1 MAAETMENELKTLRQ
16 IARDL
21 NMVPE
26 GNRNTPSIQVLYM
39 DGVEDM
45 PYAYRSIKSLA
56 DETVD
61 KIVGN
66 DGYPEDS
73 APQEWLPVADALERA
88 GRRIRAA
95 VQQVMAA
102 QSTESTHLDT
112 SRVTTAHNR
121 TFTE

>member
-1 MAAETMENELKTLRQ
+1 MAANTMENELKTLRQ
-16 IARDL
+16 IAKDL
-21 NMVPE
+21 NIVPQ

-39 DGVEDM
+39 DGVEDE

-56 DETVD
+56 DEAVD

-66 DGYPEDS
+66 NGYPEDN

-95 VQQVMAA
+95 VEPVMAA
-102 QSTESTHLDT
+102 APTESTQVDT
-112 SRVTTAHNR
+112 KRVTTAHKCI
-121 TFTE
+121 FTE

>member
-39 DGVEDM
+39 DGLEDM

-56 DETVD
+56 
-61 KIVGN
+61 
-66 DGYPEDS
+66 
-73 APQEWLPVADALERA
+73 
-88 GRRIRAA
+88 A
-95 VQQVMAA
+95 VEQVMAA
-102 QSTESTHLDT
+102 TPTESTQVDT
-112 SRVTTAHNR
+112 NRVTPAHNR
-121 TFTE
+121 NFTE

>member
-1 MAAETMENELKTLRQ
+1 MENELKTLRQ
-16 IARDL
+16 IAKDL
-21 NMVPE
+21 NVVPQ

-39 DGVEDM
+39 EGATDL
-45 PYAYRSIKSLA
+45 PHAYRSIKSLA

-66 DGYPEDS
+66 GGYPEDD

-102 QSTESTHLDT
+102 QPTESTQVDT
-112 SRVTTAHNR
+112 SRVLPAHNR